1 MGPKNDKVVNA
12 YQKDLLLRYAY
23 KLLKSELDGI
33 YEEIDKLCKKA
44 PREPASDLQTK
55 VVNRLIK
62 RNKRFLVGDSMIDE
76 MSSFIPAGDNP
87 EYRDVLTVL
96 RQLRQGL
103 SRFHEKNS
111 RLFLISVILL
121 RSCRMTL
128 IRNQV
133 TLGITDGYSM
143 ELMIHMVPPH
153 FGQMHGSTP

>member
-1 MGPKNDKVVNA
+1 MGRPKNDKAVKA
-12 YQKDLLLRYAY
+12 YHNDLLLRYAY
-23 KLLKSELDGI
+23 ELLKSELDGI

-62 RNKRFLVGDSMIDE
+62 RNKRFLAGDSMIDE
-76 MSSFIPAGDNP
+76 ISSFIPAGDNP

-111 RLFLISVILL
+111 RLFQYAFNDDRKNYI
-121 RSCRMTL
+121 
-128 IRNQV
+128 
-133 TLGITDGYSM
+133 ITDAHVAHLFDDADG
-143 ELMIHMVPPH
+143 V
-153 FGQMHGSTP
+153 